1 MKPVRLDFT
10 YASGLVIEYLTP
22 AWAARWITIIGSY
35 FLHNGLS
42 KTKDIIY
49 DLWKDKILDVNNTK
63 ADSKTLLQEWSQSK
77 KLGLPKYTL
86 LKKLGPD
93 HDPIFTVKV
102 DILNNRVRTG
112 KGNTIQDAEQD
123 AAQKFLD
130 YISKNNEKKAHSN
143 N

>member
-1 MKPVRLDFT
+1 MEV
-10 YASGLVIEYLTP
+10 
-22 AWAARWITIIGSY
+22 IIGSY